1 MRRIT
6 ISQLTGAQVAV
17 LGVPWDRSSS
27 FLRGAALA
35 PSHVRDAYAC
45 PSSNLSLEDGRD
57 LAGEPRLA
65 DVGDVVFDSELRSSG
80 VEHGTGPRVEGA
92 SGVGHGT
99 GPRVEGASRAGAGFS
114 RPFEAIRTAAR
125 DVLARG
131 ASFVALGGDHSITY
145 PLLRAVAD
153 RHGPVTLLQID
164 AHPDL
169 YEEFEGDRFS
179 HACPMARIME
189 DGLATRLVQVGIR
202 TMVPVQQRQAERFGV
217 DVVDMR
223 ALVAGVRPAFDGPL
237 YVTLDLDALDP
248 AFAPGVSHHQPGGLS
263 TRDVLTLLQS
273 IDAPVVSADIVE
285 LNPTRD
291 VNGVTAMVAAK
302 FLKELVGKLLR

>member
-1 MRRIT
+1 MSLRHIAIT
-6 ISQLTGAQVAV
+6 ELAQRQVVV
-17 LGVPWDRSSS
+17 LGVPWDRGSS

-35 PSHVRDAYAC
+35 PTHIRDAYSC

-57 LAGEPRLA
+57 LTGEPRLA
-65 DVGDVVFDSELRSSG
+65 DVGDVVFDS
-80 VEHGTGPRVEGA
+80 GPRP
-92 SGVGHGT
+92 SGVGVG
-99 GPRVEGASRAGAGFS
+99 VS
-114 RPFEAIRTAAR
+114 RPFEAIRTAAH

-169 YEEFEGDRFS
+169 YDEFEGDRLS

-189 DGLATRLVQVGIR
+189 EGLATRLVQVGIR
-202 TMVPVQQRQAERFGV
+202 TMVPVQRRQAERFGV
-217 DVVDMR
+217 EVVDMR
-223 ALVAGVRPAFDGPL
+223 AFVAGTRPAFDGPL
-237 YVTLDLDALDP
+237 YVTLDLDGLDP
-248 AFAPGVSHHQPGGLS
+248 AFAPGVSHHEPGGLS
-263 TRDVLTLLQS
+263 TRDVLSLLQS
-273 IDAPVVSADIVE
+273 IDTPLVSADIVE

-302 FLKELVGKLLR
+302 LLKELAGMLLR